1 MHVANVKPQ
10 ENGGRKKNPYN
21 SFFWVP
27 LRRVDGFG
35 TCVAVFR
42 GTIGPTVKH
51 GLVVHKINW
60 LDVYLTVRSIVSF
73 CANRYSHNLE
83 TYITLCNGK
92 RNSKLTMFT
101 LTTYVLFRF

>member
-1 MHVANVKPQ
+1 MGAEKRIHIIH
-10 ENGGRKKNPYN
+10 
-21 SFFWVP
+21 SFGY
-27 LRRVDGFG
+27 RYEGSNGFG

-83 TYITLCNGK
+83 TYITLRNGK

-101 LTTYVLFRF
+101 LTMYVLFRF